1 MQEMTVTTIKTEPA
15 IIKSIS
21 VSSPILM
28 RLVLSRYEFHVNIVF
43 ILLKSLIPL
52 LTDTFIALFFILE
65 DCISEMERE

>member
-28 RLVLSRYEFHVNIVF
+28 RLVLSRYEFNKIIVF
-43 ILLKSLIPL
+43 IILKTLTPL